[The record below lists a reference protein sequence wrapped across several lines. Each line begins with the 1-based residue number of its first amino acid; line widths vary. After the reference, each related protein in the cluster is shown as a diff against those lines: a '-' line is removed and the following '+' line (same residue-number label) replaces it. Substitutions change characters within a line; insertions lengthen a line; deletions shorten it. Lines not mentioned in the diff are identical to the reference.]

1 MVMKT
6 KLILLLLFYSNSF
19 IGQDLLSFNAC
30 MDLALENNLALKN
43 AYLSKEIQYNYYR
56 SSFGKL
62 LPSINGTVEN
72 KNSWGREIDP
82 DTNLFV
88 NKKIQNYSGDVEA
101 EYNMFSGFSTINKIK
116 SAKQDVISSDAN
128 IQKIKNEITIDLA
141 QKFITILYLQEIIL
155 SNEEQIKSS
164 EKQLELAVL
173 KFNSGVIAES
183 EVFKIKSQKAI
194 EELNLLTNKNH
205 LTDNLISIKQLINIS
220 LERIITLLQP
230 DLVLHDK
237 LDLDENQYFLTRK
250 AVEIHPSYVMRIS
263 NEQKMK
269 TEVSIAKASL
279 YPSLSLRLMVGSNY
293 IIKDPFVSFERQFNT
308 NFSKGLRFNLTIP
321 IFNQFENFSKI
332 KNSKLQYNQS
342 KIETLLEENR
352 LSKEILKAMTDTKT
366 SFKKNESAAIAFEFS
381 KKSYEADVL
390 KFELGK
396 ININELNNTKMNFS
410 TSQAELI
417 QSKYE
422 LLYNNALIR
431 FYLGENFVL

>member
-1 MVMKT
+1 MKT
-6 KLILLLLFYSNSF
+6 KLILILLFYSNSF

-30 MDLALENNLALKN
+30 MNLALENNLALKN
-43 AYLSKEIQYNYYR
+43 AYLSREIQYNYYR

-101 EYNMFSGFSTINKIK
+101 EYNLFSGFSTINKIK
-116 SAKQDVISSDAN
+116 SSKQDVISSDAN

-194 EELNLLTNKNH
+194 EELNLLTNKNY

-220 LERIITLLQP
+220 LERTITLLQP

-237 LDLDENQYFLTRK
+237 LDLDKNQYFLTRK

-279 YPSLSLRLMVGSNY
+279 YPSLSLRLIVGSNY
-293 IIKDPFVSFERQFNT
+293 IIKDPFVSFEKQFNT

-321 IFNQFENFSKI
+321 IFNQFDNFSKI

-352 LSKEILKAMTDTKT
+352 LSKEILKAITDTKT

-431 FYLGENFVL
+431 FYLGEKFVL

>member
-1 MVMKT
+1 MKT

-30 MDLALENNLALKN
+30 MNLALENNLALKN

-101 EYNMFSGFSTINKIK
+101 EYNLFSGFSTINKIK

-128 IQKIKNEITIDLA
+128 VQKIKNEITIDLA

-164 EKQLELAVL
+164 EKQLELADL

-220 LERIITLLQP
+220 LERTITLLQP

-237 LDLDENQYFLTRK
+237 LDLDKNQYFLTRK

-279 YPSLSLRLMVGSNY
+279 YPSLSLRLIVGSNY

-321 IFNQFENFSKI
+321 IFNQFDNFSKI

-352 LSKEILKAMTDTKT
+352 LSKEILKAITDTKT

-431 FYLGENFVL
+431 FYLGEKFLL